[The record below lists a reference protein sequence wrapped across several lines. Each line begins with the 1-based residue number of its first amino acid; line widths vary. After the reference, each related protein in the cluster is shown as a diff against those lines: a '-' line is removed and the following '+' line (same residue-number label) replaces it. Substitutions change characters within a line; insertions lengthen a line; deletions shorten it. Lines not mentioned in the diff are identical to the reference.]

1 LVVWRNFIKA
11 FIKALT
17 PIVIIPA
24 CIISWIYYTFGLTPS
39 SVLLTVTMV
48 QVYFLWA
55 QVEVAM
61 RQARLNAL
69 SYEPVL
75 TILVEKVEETEPTL
89 LRGDEKVVLRRSFHI
104 KVKNI
109 GEYPA
114 YNLFV
119 RSDSAIQIT
128 PKSKLIGVL
137 GRGQEETLWVL
148 SEEAVSDLQ
157 EAHGGLRIDIDYT
170 NILNEDGGITFLV
183 HPQDPASPL
192 AVPYRR
198 RFPGLLLNSVEE
210 LVTLIKFLTFKRR
223 MKKLAESRKSSTL

>member
-1 LVVWRNFIKA
+1 MLRLVVWRNFIKA

-61 RQARLNAL
+61 RQTRLNAL

-75 TILVEKVEETEPTL
+75 TILVEKGELSEFF
-89 LRGDEKVVLRRSFHI
+89 RI

-114 YNLFV
+114 YNVFIY
-119 RSDSAIQIT
+119 SDSAIQIT

-137 GRGQEETLWVL
+137 GRGQEETLWDL
-148 SEEAVSDLQ
+148 SEEAVSDLR
-157 EAHGGLRIDIDYT
+157 EAQGELKIDIDYT
-170 NILNEDGGITFLV
+170 NILNEDGGITFV
-183 HPQDPASPL
+183 VRPQDLTSPL

-210 LVTLIKFLTFKRR
+210 LVMLIKFLTFKRR

>member
-1 LVVWRNFIKA
+1 
-11 FIKALT
+11 
-17 PIVIIPA
+17 
-24 CIISWIYYTFGLTPS
+24 
-39 SVLLTVTMV
+39 
-48 QVYFLWA
+48 
-55 QVEVAM
+55 M
-61 RQARLNAL
+61 RQTRLNAL

-75 TILVEKVEETEPTL
+75 TILVEKGELSEFF
-89 LRGDEKVVLRRSFHI
+89 RI

-114 YNLFV
+114 YNVFIY
-119 RSDSAIQIT
+119 SDSAIQIT

-137 GRGQEETLWVL
+137 GRGQEETLWFL
-148 SEEAVSDLQ
+148 SEKDVRDLREAQGELK
-157 EAHGGLRIDIDYT
+157 IDIDYT
-170 NILNEDGGITFLV
+170 NILNEAGGITFV
-183 HPQDPASPL
+183 VRPQDLTSPL